1 MYQKPL
7 SFDDVAPDGVKII
20 VDWGNMVVGASVF
33 VPCVN
38 NIKARQQLLAIAQRK
53 NWGVEIRV
61 RIENRM
67 FGVRIW
73 RTV

>member
-73 RTV
+73 RTG

>member
-20 VDWGNMVVGASVF
+20 VDWDNMVVGASVF